1 MRGTMRRAPL
11 GWAPA
16 RGAGWIAMALLIV
29 LGLAAS
35 ARAAHDDESN
45 EINLVVGGQKVIN
58 AAGVQSYSEG
68 VPGIVQ
74 VKVPENGRSLV
85 VTAVR
90 PGSTTL
96 LLIYNSGKQETF
108 SINVFARSPQAIRNE
123 LKTLLAGL
131 SGVDIREVGGR
142 IFLDGAVPSA
152 DDQARVERIV
162 ALYAGQVSSLVTVDP
177 ARQRTNIKLDLHF
190 VQLRKNSSYK
200 FGVNWP
206 TNIGSHLN
214 AQQSPSV
221 SFLYTYDFVMHA
233 ATQNQ
238 IVIAENL
245 LPSLD
250 ILGQRGWAKVN
261 NTVSVITT
269 NGGTATY
276 HNGGEVNVKIA
287 TSLGQSTLQKIPFGV
302 VLTVTP
308 RLDPSSGLIV
318 VSIDAEQS
326 ALTPI
331 SGQDVP
337 GRILTQTK
345 TNVHVKLGQSIML
358 SGFKSQDESLQAL
371 GIPGLMRIPILGYLF
386 RSESG
391 TYDQEENVLFITP
404 TVIEHTSPEN
414 VERINDALRRYEDFG
429 GHLVY

>member
-1 MRGTMRRAPL
+1 VLLVVVVVVG
-11 GWAPA
+11 G
-16 RGAGWIAMALLIV
+16 GA
-29 LGLAAS
+29 
-35 ARAAHDDESN
+35 ARAAHDDATEN
-45 EINLVVGGQKVIN
+45 TEINLVVGGQKVVN
-58 AAGVQSYSEG
+58 AAGVQSFSEG

-74 VKVPENGRSLV
+74 VKVPEDGRRLV

-90 PGSTTL
+90 PGTTTL
-96 LLIYNSGKQETF
+96 LLIYANGKQETF
-108 SINVFARSPQAIRNE
+108 LINVYARAPQAIRNE

-131 SGVDIREVGGR
+131 SGIDIREVGGR

-152 DDQARVERIV
+152 DDLARIERII
-162 ALYAGQVSSLVTVDP
+162 ALYAGQVASLVTVDP

-206 TNIGSHLN
+206 ANIGSHMN

-221 SFLYTYDFVMHA
+221 SFLYTYDFVMKQT
-233 ATQNQ
+233 TQNQ
-238 IVIAENL
+238 VVIAENL

-261 NTVSVITT
+261 NTVSVVTT

-276 HNGGEVNVKIA
+276 HTGGEVNVKIA
-287 TSLGQSTLQKIPFGV
+287 VALGQSTIQKIPFGV
-302 VLTVTP
+302 QITVTP

-326 ALTPI
+326 QLTPI
-331 SGQDVP
+331 AGQDVP

-345 TNVHVKLGQSIML
+345 TNVHVKIGQSIML
-358 SGFKSQDESLQAL
+358 SGFKSRDEQLQGI
-371 GIPGLMRIPILGYLF
+371 GIPGLMRVPILGYLF
-386 RSESG
+386 RTES
-391 TYDQEENVLFITP
+391 DQENQEDNVLFITP

-414 VERINDALRRYEDFG
+414 VERINDALRKYEDFG
-429 GHLVY
+429 GHVVY

>member
-1 MRGTMRRAPL
+1 MTRTRHRFWTSVVGAVVVVA
-11 GWAPA
+11 WAA
-16 RGAGWIAMALLIV
+16 CAF
-29 LGLAAS
+29 
-35 ARAAHDDESN
+35 AAHNGDDEPA
-45 EINLVVGGQKVIN
+45 EINLVVGGQRVIP
-58 AAGVQSYSEG
+58 ASGVQSYSEG

-74 VKVPENGRSLV
+74 VKVPEDGRRLV

-96 LLIYNSGKQETF
+96 LLIYANGKQETIP
-108 SINVFARSPQAIRNE
+108 INVYSRSPQAIRNE

-142 IFLDGAVPSA
+142 IFLDGAVPA
-152 DDQARVERIV
+152 QEDLARIDRLV
-162 ALYAGQVSSLVTVDP
+162 ALYAGQVASLVTVDP

-190 VQLRKNSSYK
+190 VQFRKNTSYK
-200 FGVNWP
+200 FGLNWP
-206 TNIGSHLN
+206 ANFGEHLN
-214 AQQSPSV
+214 LQGQPSV
-221 SFLYTYDFVMHA
+221 NFLFTYDVIARA
-233 ATQNQ
+233 ATQGQ
-238 IVIAENL
+238 VVIAENL

-250 ILGQRGWAKVN
+250 ILGIRGWAKIN

-269 NGGTATY
+269 NGGIATY
-276 HNGGEVNVKIA
+276 HTGGEVNIRIA

-302 VLTVTP
+302 QLTVQP

-326 ALTPI
+326 QLTPI
-331 SGQDVP
+331 QGQDVP

-358 SGFKSQDESLQAL
+358 SGFKENTENLNAN
-371 GIPGLMRIPILGYLF
+371 GIPGLMRIPIIGYLF
-386 RSESG
+386 RSEAG
-391 TYDQEENVLFITP
+391 DETNTENVLFITP

-414 VERINDALRRYEDFG
+414 TRRIEDALKRYDDFG
-429 GHLVY
+429 GHVVY